1 MTNIKDNYMNNYKKA
16 FFIIL
21 GTTRF
26 DIVLFIIYYLL
37 FMEVSHMFYRRN
49 RLCCNKCY
57 LLSVNVKA
65 RSEEV
70 KTFC

>member
-1 MTNIKDNYMNNYKKA
+1 MTNIRDKNMKYYKKA
-16 FFIIL
+16 SFLIL
-21 GTTRF
+21 GTTKF
-26 DIVLFIIYYLL
+26 DIVL

-65 RSEEV
+65 RSGEV